1 LIPNDYRQTD
11 DKQDRAMVFNNLE
24 TSRTRLTAINLV
36 QSSRRAWWLAN
47 VLLFLLV
54 LTSLAM
60 FFVPWQQ
67 SAKGSGKVV
76 AYVPQERQQTVISA
90 TEGIVVKIAE
100 GLREGSRVH
109 RGEVIL
115 ELEPSSANLRQH
127 LEGQVLSL
135 RTKLDTAE
143 TKEAVYR
150 QNILDFQEA
159 QFAAVQAAEELVAA
173 ANDKLEAERE
183 LLSGYTAKE
192 RQSRLNY
199 QRQKGLA
206 DQGIKP
212 QVEIEKLVKDWDV
225 AKADM
230 AAQAEKIEAAA
241 REWEAKKNERIQKE
255 REAKTKVDYSR
266 AMAEDAR
273 GQVASIEKE
282 IQELE
287 IKLGELDRLTI
298 EAPRDGT
305 LFRMPIF
312 ERGQMVKKGDALFTL
327 VPDTTER
334 VVELWIA
341 GNDMP
346 LIRSGEHVRLQFEGW
361 PAVQFAGW
369 PSVAVGTF
377 GGEVA
382 SVDPADNGQGLFRV
396 QVKEVMGEGWPDDRF
411 LRQGVRANG
420 WVMLNRVPLGYEMWR
435 QLNGFPPTVSDTQ
448 AASKLDKGRVPKLK

>member
-1 LIPNDYRQTD
+1 M
-11 DKQDRAMVFNNLE
+11 AVE
-24 TSRTRLTAINLV
+24 TSETNRTRLTAIKLV

-47 VLLFLLV
+47 TLLFLLIV
-54 LTSLAM
+54 TTLAM
-60 FFVPWQQ
+60 FVVPWQQ
-67 SAKGSGKVV
+67 SAKGTGKVV
-76 AYVPQERQQTVISA
+76 AYVPQERQQTVIAA
-90 TEGIVVKIAE
+90 TEGVVMRIAE
-100 GLREGSRVH
+100 GLREGSRVS

-115 ELEPSSANLRQH
+115 EMEPSSANLRQH
-127 LEGQVLSL
+127 LEGQAQSL
-135 RTKLDTAE
+135 KTKLDTAQA
-143 TKEAVYR
+143 KEAVYR
-150 QNILDFQEA
+150 QNIMDFQEA
-159 QFAAVQAAEELVAA
+159 QIAAVQAAEELIAA
-173 ANDKLEAERE
+173 ANDKLEAERQ
-183 LLSGYTAKE
+183 LLSGYSAKE
-192 RQSRLNY
+192 RQARLNY
-199 QRQKGLA
+199 QRQKSLA

-225 AKADM
+225 AKADL
-230 AAQAEKIEAAA
+230 AAQNEKIEAAE
-241 REWEAKKNERIQKE
+241 REWEAKKNERVQKE

-273 GQVASIEKE
+273 GQAASIEKE
-282 IQELE
+282 MQELE

-305 LFRMPIF
+305 LFRMPVF
-312 ERGQMVKKGDALFTL
+312 ERGQMVKKGDALFTI

-346 LIRSGEHVRLQFEGW
+346 LIRPGEHVRLQFEGW

-382 SVDPADNGQGLFRV
+382 SVDPADNGQGQFRV
-396 QVKEVMGEGWPDDRF
+396 QVKEPIGEGWPDDRF

-435 QLNGFPPTVSDTQ
+435 QLNGFPPSVSDVEGQ
-448 AASKLDKGRVPKLK
+448 AKPDKSKVPKLK

>member
-1 LIPNDYRQTD
+1 MSTANFETRQ
-11 DKQDRAMVFNNLE
+11 N
-24 TSRTRLTAINLV
+24 RLTAIKLV
-36 QSSRRAWWLAN
+36 QSSGRAWRLAN
-47 VLLFLLV
+47 ALLFLLV
-54 LTSLAM
+54 LTILAM

-67 SAKGSGKVV
+67 SAKGNGKVV
-76 AYVPQERQQTVISA
+76 AYVPQERQQTVIAA
-90 TEGIVVKIAE
+90 TEGIVVRIAE
-100 GLREGSRVH
+100 GLREGSRVN
-109 RGEVIL
+109 RGDVIL
-115 ELEPSSANLRQH
+115 ELEPSSANLKQH
-127 LEGQVLSL
+127 LEGQAQSL

-143 TKEAVYR
+143 AKETVYR
-150 QNILDFQEA
+150 QNIVDFQEA
-159 QFAAVQAAEELVAA
+159 QIAAVQAAEELVAA
-173 ANDKLEAERE
+173 AKDKLEAERE
-183 LLSGYTAKE
+183 MLSGYSAKE
-192 RQSRLNY
+192 RQARLNY
-199 QRQKGLA
+199 ERQKGLA

-212 QVEIEKLVKDWDV
+212 QVEVEKLAKDWDV
-225 AKADM
+225 AKADL
-230 AAQAEKIEAAA
+230 AAQTEKIEAAE
-241 REWEAKKNERIQKE
+241 REWEAKKNERLQKE

-273 GQVASIEKE
+273 GQVASTEKE

-298 EAPRDGT
+298 AAPRDGT
-305 LFRMPIF
+305 LFRMPVF

-346 LIRSGEHVRLQFEGW
+346 LIQPGNHVRLQFEGW

-382 SVDPADNGQGLFRV
+382 SVDPADNGMGQFRV
-396 QVKEVMGEGWPDDRF
+396 QVKEVLDNRWPEDRF

-435 QLNGFPPTVSDTQ
+435 QLNGFPPTVADT
-448 AASKLDKGRVPKLK
+448 SKPSKKDKGKVPKLK

>member
-1 LIPNDYRQTD
+1 MVLENSDPN
-11 DKQDRAMVFNNLE
+11 
-24 TSRTRLTAINLV
+24 RTRLTAIKLV

-47 VLLFLLV
+47 ALLFLLV
-54 LTSLAM
+54 VTTLAM

-67 SAKGSGKVV
+67 SAKGTGKVV
-76 AYVPQERQQTVISA
+76 AYVPQERQQTVIAA
-90 TEGIVVKIAE
+90 TEGVVMRIAE
-100 GLREGSRVH
+100 GLREGSRVT

-115 ELEPSSANLRQH
+115 EMEPSSANLRQH
-127 LEGQVLSL
+127 LEGQAQSL
-135 RTKLDTAE
+135 RTKLDTAQA
-143 TKEAVYR
+143 KEAVYR
-150 QNILDFQEA
+150 QNITDFQEA
-159 QFAAVQAAEELVAA
+159 QIAAVQAAGELVAA
-173 ANDKLEAERE
+173 ANDKLEAERQ
-183 LLSGYTAKE
+183 LLSGYSAKE
-192 RQSRLNY
+192 RQARLNY
-199 QRQKGLA
+199 QRQKSLA

-225 AKADM
+225 AKADL
-230 AAQAEKIEAAA
+230 AAQNEKIEAAE
-241 REWEAKKNERIQKE
+241 REWEAKRNERVQKE

-273 GQVASIEKE
+273 GQAASIAKE
-282 IQELE
+282 MQELE

-305 LFRMPIF
+305 LFRMPVF
-312 ERGQMVKKGDALFTL
+312 ERGQMVKKGDALFTI

-346 LIRSGEHVRLQFEGW
+346 LIRPGEHVRLQFEGW

-382 SVDPADNGQGLFRV
+382 SVDPADNGKGQFRV
-396 QVKEVMGEGWPDDRF
+396 QVKEPIGEGWPDDRF

-435 QLNGFPPTVSDTQ
+435 QLNGFPPSVSDTEGQ
-448 AASKLDKGRVPKLK
+448 PKADKSKVPKLK